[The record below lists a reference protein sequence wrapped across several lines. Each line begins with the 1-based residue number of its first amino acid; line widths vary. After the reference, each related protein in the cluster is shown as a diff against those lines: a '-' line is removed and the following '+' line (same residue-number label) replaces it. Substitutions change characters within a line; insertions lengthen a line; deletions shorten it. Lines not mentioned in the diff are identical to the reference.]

1 MDARMVSAVGD
12 PIEAG
17 REAVRRRAWE
27 DAYQLLSSAD
37 DRLAA
42 EDLLGLGEAAFWSG
56 RPDEAVAARERA
68 YKASLDEG
76 DRLQAADIALRL
88 AFDYFPKGNLP
99 LFRGWL
105 AKGER
110 ILADE
115 PESLEHGRAALT
127 RAVQAGEIMGEFD
140 EAIAEAE
147 RAFDIGKRFGDAALQ
162 ALALVT
168 HGRCLVHLGELD
180 AGLALLDEAS
190 TSALTGELD
199 PYSAT
204 VVYCMTITGAQG
216 VGDFDRARQW
226 TEAANRWCDVEKTRG
241 FPGSCRVHR
250 SEILWL
256 GGQWDEAEREAV
268 DACSDLESYNAFTTA
283 AGFYQIGEIRRRR
296 GDFHAAEEA
305 YRKAHELG
313 RDPQPGQAL
322 LRLAQGQAAE
332 AAAALGRSLG
342 DDATNPLARAR
353 RLPAHVAVSLAVGDV
368 ETARKAAS
376 ELEEL
381 TDRFQVGGERT
392 PLLDGALQ
400 LALSRIAAAEEDW
413 AAAEEA
419 ARTALAIW
427 NRVGAP
433 YEAAEAR
440 IALGMAYE
448 QQGDRKGAYAEYEAA
463 KATFERL
470 GAVLDTQRTM
480 ELLGETAATHRTFV
494 FTDIVDSTKLLEALG
509 PEKWKKLL
517 DRHDALLSEAIRS
530 HGGDVIKQTGDGFFA
545 AFDTAPTAV
554 ESAVRIQQSLAEEV
568 FSVRIGLHSGEA
580 LERGSDYTGRGVNVA
595 ARIGALAGAGEILVS
610 TETFDGTSSPYAISE
625 PRTAEL
631 KGFEEPVPIAAV
643 EYRL

>member
-1 MDARMVSAVGD
+1 MLSAIPSKRVARRSAVERGKT
-12 PIEAG
+12 PT
-17 REAVRRRAWE
+17 
-27 DAYQLLSSAD
+27 SCCPSAD

-42 EDLLGLGEAAFWSG
+42 EDLSSLGDAAFWSG

-68 YKASLDEG
+68 YKAYLDEG
-76 DRLQAADIALRL
+76 DRLRAADIALRL

-127 RAVQAGEIMGEFD
+127 RAVQAGEIMGKFD

-168 HGRCLVHLGELD
+168 HGRSLVHLGELD

-226 TEAANRWCDVEKTRG
+226 TEAANRWCDVERTRG

-268 DACSDLESYNAFTTA
+268 DACADLESYNAFTTA
-283 AGFYQIGEIRRRR
+283 AGFYQIGEIGRRR
-296 GDFHAAEEA
+296 GDFHAAEAA

-322 LRLAQGQAAE
+322 LRLAQGKAVE

-342 DDATNPLARAR
+342 DDAANPLARAR
-353 RLPAHVAVSLAVGDV
+353 RLPAQVDVSLAVGDV
-368 ETARKAAS
+368 EAAKAAAS

-381 TDRFQVGGERT
+381 TDRFRVGGERT
-392 PLLDGALQ
+392 PLLDGALHLS
-400 LALSRIAAAEEDW
+400 LARIATAEEDW
-413 AAAEEA
+413 DAAEAAA
-419 ARTALAIW
+419 RNALAIW
-427 NRVGAP
+427 TRVGAP

-448 QQGDRKGAYAEYEAA
+448 RKGDRNGARTEYEAA

-470 GAVLDTQRTM
+470 GAVLDAQRTM
-480 ELLGETAATHRTFV
+480 ELLGEAAATHRTFV

-509 PEKWKKLL
+509 QEKWKKLL
-517 DRHDALLSEAIRS
+517 DRHDALLTEAIR
-530 HGGDVIKQTGDGFFA
+530 HQRGEVIKQTGDGFFA
-545 AFDTAPTAV
+545 AFDAPASAV
-554 ESAVRIQQSLAEEV
+554 EAAVQIQRALEDEIFAVRIG
-568 FSVRIGLHSGEA
+568 IHSGEA

-610 TETFDGTSSPYAISE
+610 AETLDGTNSAYALSK

-631 KGFEEPVPIAAV
+631 KGFAEAVPIAAV
-643 EYRL
+643 SYRQQ